1 MASRQ
6 SGSNRRKGDSVAG
19 RGSKAGRKAET
30 GRGLFRLRKK
40 EKREEQ
46 TSVEYNLLLTAT
58 LILLAMGAVMVFSAS
73 STTRIL
79 SNGGLSDSAYFL
91 QRTVIVGAIGLFVMR
106 LMMKRRLDTVR
117 SATPMLM
124 LAALGALA
132 AVLVLGT
139 AVNGTRGWFVAGPIQ
154 IQPAEFLKLALVLY
168 GAHLLADRPD
178 RLRSLGEMTP
188 YLLMT
193 AAACML
199 VMLQPDMGTAMVA
212 VFAVGITL
220 FAAGA
225 RIRDLAL
232 LGGGMVSLGVLMAVV
247 APYRRDRLL
256 NFLNPE
262 QDVTGSGFQVLQAK
276 IAIGSGGLDG
286 VGIGNGVQKA
296 FYLPEAHTDM
306 ISAVLGEE
314 FGFLGFVVLLAVY
327 GLLGY
332 AGFRIAR
339 SASDDYG
346 RILASGLTGL
356 ILIQASLNLYA
367 VMGMAPLTGVPLP
380 LISYGNNS
388 LIVSLIAIGL
398 ILNVARGG
406 RAATARV
413 PRPSPGKGRAAKLRL
428 IEGRGQRSQQ
438 RKTGTGAQSRHSGG
452 RNGRARSAGPGR
464 SRRASR

>member
-1 MASRQ
+1 MAGKRRDKSRRS
-6 SGSNRRKGDSVAG
+6 SG
-19 RGSKAGRKAET
+19 
-30 GRGLFRLRKK
+30 
-40 EKREEQ
+40 KRQEQ

-58 LILLAMGAVMVFSAS
+58 LILLAIGAVMVFSAS

-79 SNGGLSDSAYFL
+79 SNGGLSDSAHYL
-91 QRTVIVGAIGLFVMR
+91 QMTLAVSVVGLLLMR
-106 LMMKRRLDTVR
+106 FMIKRNLSVVR
-117 SATPMLM
+117 NATPLIMFL
-124 LAALGALA
+124 ALGGLA
-132 AVLVLGT
+132 AVLVAGT
-139 AVNGTRGWFVAGPIQ
+139 AINGTRGWFAAGPIQ
-154 IQPAEFLKLALVLY
+154 VQPAEFLKLALVLY
-168 GAHLLADRPD
+168 GAHLFADRPD
-178 RLRSLGEMTP
+178 RLRSVRDMAP

-193 AAACML
+193 AAACGL
-199 VMLQPDMGTAMVA
+199 VMMQPDMGTAMVA

-225 RIRDLAL
+225 RVRDLAL
-232 LGGGMVSLGVLMAVV
+232 LGGGMAGLAMLMALV

-256 NFLNPE
+256 TFLNPE
-262 QDVTGSGFQVLQAK
+262 HDVAGNGFQVIQAK

-314 FGFLGFVVLLAVY
+314 FGFLGMVVLLAVY

-339 SASDDYG
+339 SAKDDYG

-388 LIVSLIAIGL
+388 LIVSLVAIGL

-406 RAATARV
+406 RAATV
-413 PRPSPGKGRAAKLRL
+413 GIPRTSSGRGRTAKLRL
-428 IEGRGQRSQQ
+428 VKGQNEKTRN
-438 RKTGTGAQSRHSGG
+438 RKTGTVAQSRHSGG
-452 RNGRARSAGPGR
+452 RNGRARGTGRSR